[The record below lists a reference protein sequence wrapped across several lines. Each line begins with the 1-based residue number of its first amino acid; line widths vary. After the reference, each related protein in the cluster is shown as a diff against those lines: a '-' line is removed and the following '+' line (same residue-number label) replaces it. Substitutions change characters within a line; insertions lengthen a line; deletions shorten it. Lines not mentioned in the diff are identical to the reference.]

1 MEQPAIAVSPSG
13 KAKQPSISEETN
25 KKNKIQLSWMI
36 NTGSNNNIKIIINAS
51 LQFHWLLVPTAAET
65 KGWRL
70 WFEMLICNYE
80 ATSDNSSQQPF

>member
-36 NTGSNNNIKIIINAS
+36 NTGSNNNIKIVINAS
-51 LQFHWLLVPTAAET
+51 LQFH
-65 KGWRL
+65 
-70 WFEMLICNYE
+70 
-80 ATSDNSSQQPF
+80 

>member
-65 KGWRL
+65 KVEGCDLRCL
-70 WFEMLICNYE
+70 FAIE